1 MSVSEVALT
10 PDWLSAVDAVNQA
23 ESVLLIAHVTP
34 DADALG
40 SALALALGLESMGKS
55 VAVSVGEPA
64 FQVPDSL
71 SFLPG
76 IHLVVEPENVGS
88 PDLVISCDTSSDE
101 RLGTLATVLS
111 QAPHSI
117 AIDHHASF
125 TGFGQVHLVDPQ
137 AAATAEMALGFL
149 DRLGVTLTKDIA
161 SCLYAGLVTD
171 TGSFKFQGASGDTL
185 RLGARLYDVGIDHSR
200 LARLLFD
207 DEPFDAIRMMGVA
220 LQSAVLVPGAVS
232 GRGLVYTAISTQER
246 GDLPEIA
253 MERVIDVLRRT
264 SEAEVAVIFKQ
275 GDDGVWKGSLR
286 SKSLINVGKVATILG
301 GGGHRFA
308 AGYTGTDN
316 LEQMISQLIAVL
328 ADAPELPHAH

>member
-1 MSVSEVALT
+1 MTQVSLT
-10 PDWLSAVDAVNQA
+10 PDWSTAVEAVHQST
-23 ESVLLIAHVTP
+23 SVLLIAHVTP

-40 SALALALGLESMGKS
+40 SALALGLGIKSLGKS
-55 VAVSVGEPA
+55 VAVSVGEPG
-64 FQVPDSL
+64 FTVPESL
-71 SFLPG
+71 SFLSG
-76 IHLVVEPENVGS
+76 VQLVVAPEHVGQ

-101 RLGTLATVLS
+101 RLGTLADVLRN
-111 QAPHSI
+111 APSSI

-125 TGFGQVHLVDPQ
+125 TGFGDIHLVDPQ
-137 AAATAEMALGFL
+137 AAATAELALGLL
-149 DRLGVTLTKDIA
+149 DRLDVELTKDIA

-185 RLGARLYDVGIDHSR
+185 RIGARLYDVGIDHSR

-207 DEPFDAIRMMGVA
+207 DEPFDAIRMMGLA
-220 LQSAVLVPGAVS
+220 LQNAVLVPQAVS
-232 GRGLVYTAISTQER
+232 GRGLVYTAISKEER
-246 GDLPEIA
+246 GSLPEIA
-253 MERVIDVLRRT
+253 MERAIDVLRRT

-275 GDDGVWKGSLR
+275 GDDGIWKGSMR
-286 SKSLINVGKVATILG
+286 SKSLINVGKVATLLG

-316 LEQMISQLIAVL
+316 LDDMISELVSTL